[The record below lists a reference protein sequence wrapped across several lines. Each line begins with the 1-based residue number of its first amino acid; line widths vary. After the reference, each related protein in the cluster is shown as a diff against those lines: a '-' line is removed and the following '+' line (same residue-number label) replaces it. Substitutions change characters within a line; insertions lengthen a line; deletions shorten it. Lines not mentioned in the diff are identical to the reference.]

1 MLIVGLTGG
10 IGSGKSTAA
19 EMFHAR
25 GVPVIDADA
34 LARELVRPGMPALEE
49 IVRIFGRD
57 VLDAEGRLDRAQLA
71 DMVFTDAGNR
81 RRLEQILHPR
91 IRRAMQERLRELK
104 ALYCILVIPLLLETG
119 QTGLVHRVLV
129 VDADPEIQAQRA
141 ARRGGVS
148 RERVEAIMTTQA
160 SREQRLAAADDVIDN
175 GKDLSHLER
184 QVQALHRRYLELAGG

>member
-160 SREQRLAAADDVIDN
+160 SRE
-175 GKDLSHLER
+175 
-184 QVQALHRRYLELAGG
+184 